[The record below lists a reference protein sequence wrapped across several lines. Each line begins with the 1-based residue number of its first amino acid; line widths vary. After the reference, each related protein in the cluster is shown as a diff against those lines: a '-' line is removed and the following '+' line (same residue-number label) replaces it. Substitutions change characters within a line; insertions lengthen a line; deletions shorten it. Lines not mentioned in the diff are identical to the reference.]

1 MNFDKCMQSCYHAQ
15 SRCLNF
21 ILIPCWGQLRA
32 EYSSYSHCFP
42 SLPKWDSLISNS
54 SGLFCQCLEP
64 GRPRGC
70 LCFWLSLPA
79 WKTFITKWCYY
90 PAFRFFFL
98 LFVRAEIVKGNE
110 NTSASFGTL
119 EGKFLSL
126 LSQKQKKWDGKNS
139 KQRDLYQEISMCFS
153 PWSGFLSYWMSIL
166 FVTLLLPNSFFFMF
180 VSLIPL

>member
-54 SGLFCQCLEP
+54 SSLFCQCLEP

-98 LFVRAEIVKGNE
+98 LFVRAEMWKAMRTLQLHLGPWRANFFLFSHRNRKSEMARILSKGIF
-110 NTSASFGTL
+110 T
-119 EGKFLSL
+119 
-126 LSQKQKKWDGKNS
+126 KKLACVFHP
-139 KQRDLYQEISMCFS
+139 DLDFYHTECQYC
-153 PWSGFLSYWMSIL
+153 
-166 FVTLLLPNSFFFMF
+166 LLLYCF
-180 VSLIPL
+180 LIPSSLCLSP